1 MNRQKNR
8 TYKRS
13 KQTEAAQVPMM
24 TDPESF
30 DFGKWEQCIREVLD
44 QTPELLL
51 TEGDRQ
57 GEPVLRAEIAD
68 YLHRVRGVV

>member
-1 MNRQKNR
+1 MELHK
-8 TYKRS
+8 TEDKA
-13 KQTEAAQVPMM
+13 KATEAGQISML